1 MSTEA
6 SHSRRARPAPMMFG
20 VILVGI
26 GSTAAL
32 AVQTGLSLAQ
42 AASICILACAVI
54 LLSFLI
60 DRARAAPADRSS

>member
-1 MSTEA
+1 
-6 SHSRRARPAPMMFG
+6 MMFG